1 MHPPCPLSRPPV
13 PGMSY
18 GYGDG
23 TPQNLQQYP
32 MSPMMQS
39 PGSYCGSNMQ
49 LGMANQL
56 LGMSPSVHGAPWDN
70 PAMHQRHPHHHNT
83 PNQQRRN
90 PKHGKSVARSAP
102 KPCTLSQQMAA
113 SGSYGSSGGGGGR
126 PHMGIRGPH
135 ALGSPMEPGMRGPS
149 PVRQPGPVYQ
159 ELLRKGGGGGG
170 AVSDL
175 IFAELR
181 LRVKI
186 WFWVW
191 VFGGAGAPP
200 PPFLHEAWCW
210 HVTAMPLAGC

>member
-1 MHPPCPLSRPPV
+1 MC
-13 PGMSY
+13 
-18 GYGDG
+18 
-23 TPQNLQQYP
+23 
-32 MSPMMQS
+32 
-39 PGSYCGSNMQ
+39 
-49 LGMANQL
+49 
-56 LGMSPSVHGAPWDN
+56 
-70 PAMHQRHPHHHNT
+70 HQRYPHHHNT

-113 SGSYGSSGGGGGR
+113 AGSYGSSGGGGGR

-159 ELLRKGGGGGG
+159 ELLRKRGGGGG

-175 IFAELR
+175 IFAAPK

-186 WFWVW
+186 CFWVW

-200 PPFLHEAWCW
+200 PPHPEALLSVMCRD
-210 HVTAMPLAGC
+210 VRCAEGYALCTGCVSCCRL